1 MIFNFLLVLG
11 VIGFI
16 VFLMGRKNRGARF
29 IGEALGKIMSW
40 GITIL
45 YILLFA
51 ALAYGGIM
59 WLRGKF

>member
-1 MIFNFLLVLG
+1 MFNFLIILG

-16 VFLMGRKNRGARF
+16 TFLMGRKNRGARF
-29 IGEALGKIMSW
+29 IGEALAKILSW

-51 ALAYGGIM
+51 AVAFWGIM
-59 WLRGKF
+59 HLIGKI